1 MSITVYNWS
10 DYYIESDI
18 LFLIYV
24 YQVHELL
31 VAVSINILVKENQH
45 FDIVCLKLLLR
56 KNVIH
61 ISYMFDLDLV
71 KDVADRLAFVELEP

>member
-10 DYYIESDI
+10 DDYIESDI
-18 LFLIYV
+18 LFLIY
-24 YQVHELL
+24 QVQELL

-45 FDIVCLKLLLR
+45 FDKVCLKLLLR